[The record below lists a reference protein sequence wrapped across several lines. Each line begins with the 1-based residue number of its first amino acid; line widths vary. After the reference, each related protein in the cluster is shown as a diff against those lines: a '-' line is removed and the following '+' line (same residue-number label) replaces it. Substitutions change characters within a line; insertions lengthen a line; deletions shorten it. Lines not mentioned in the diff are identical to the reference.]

1 MVRWSQL
8 FVVPYPR
15 SISLTGLFSVLR
27 GVLTLHFFINLS
39 FRSMTHHIAQGNDS
53 SHCTGQWLITLHSAM
68 THHIAQGNDSSQ
80 LSLSFMIWLFFL
92 LGKDGSYDLLGTNTD
107 IRSPSTSKLQHKD
120 HQTIRLLPTWSMSVS
135 RGSFC
140 KHAPSFWSYSQLPYM
155 DQTGTRIK
163 FVDHTTRTRC

>member
-53 SHCTGQWLITLHSAM
+53 SHCTGQWLIILHRTM
-68 THHIAQGNDSSQ
+68 THHIAQGNDSSHCTRQ
-80 LSLSFMIWLFFL
+80 WLIATFTFF
-92 LGKDGSYDLLGTNTD
+92 YDLIILPSWKRWILRFAWNKHWYSISKYFQTPTQG
-107 IRSPSTSKLQHKD
+107 SPNHPFAANMKHVCFPWQ
-120 HQTIRLLPTWSMSVS
+120 LL
-135 RGSFC
+135 
-140 KHAPSFWSYSQLPYM
+140 
-155 DQTGTRIK
+155 
-163 FVDHTTRTRC
+163 